1 MSVGLPCKNTT
12 EKSMFLH
19 DEKNPVAL
27 LVEVVEAVAVV
38 VVVEWGRLSVHA

>member
-1 MSVGLPCKNTT
+1 MVQRGSVSVGLPCENTT

-27 LVEVVEAVAVV
+27 LEEVVEAAVV
-38 VVVEWGRLSVHA
+38 VVVE